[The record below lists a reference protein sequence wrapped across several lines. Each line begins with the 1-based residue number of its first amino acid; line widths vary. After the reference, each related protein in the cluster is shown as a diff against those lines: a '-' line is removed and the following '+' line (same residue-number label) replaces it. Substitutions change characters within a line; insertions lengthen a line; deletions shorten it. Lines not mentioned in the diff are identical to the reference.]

1 MRDLRHQEEEEED
14 QKDDEE
20 MDDEEMEE
28 VGKHAKVSI
37 VVKSPSVTPR
47 PRPGRKVIAGSSIN
61 HSGSSNRFLF
71 LCC

>member
-1 MRDLRHQEEEEED
+1 MRDLRHQEEEEEEEEEEED
-14 QKDDEE
+14 QK
-20 MDDEEMEE
+20 DDEEMEE

-47 PRPGRKVIAGSSIN
+47 PGRKVIAGSSIN